1 MAAPARM
8 WWCCAR
14 PRACWTRWQS
24 QRCGS
29 GPDGRLAGGVYTTAA
44 AGGCGGTQPAQFGAP
59 LPFSQSGARAAIAAA
74 GCCTLEPLPRRL
86 PPAGGAQ
93 RRQTCRGLRRRRRR
107 GCPPAWAAAPTSCQR
122 RWRRGRARP
131 WRRRRCSLMC
141 CAPSQPR
148 SGRASRSVWCTRTA
162 RCWPAPTAWRSRAQ
176 RWAPGWCRGCAPGW
190 RVGRLDRRAALPG
203 RVAKP
208 ARPHRTPRCPP
219 RLLLRTQ
226 VVTGTSAVP
235 SFTDVPPS
243 KKSGSSLQYGPYQDT
258 QPFTLKPISG
268 VPRSSRLAQAPAPLP
283 PQLVSWRS
291 SPAPCAPSL
300 ALHPHMPHPCTP
312 PRSAL

>member
-93 RRQTCRGLRRRRRR
+93 RRQPAVVCGAAAGGGARRR
-107 GCPPAWAAAPTSCQR
+107 GLPLLQAARGAGAGGARDPGGGGAVHSCVAPRASQDQAERAAAC
-122 RWRRGRARP
+122 G
-131 WRRRRCSLMC
+131 
-141 CAPSQPR
+141 
-148 SGRASRSVWCTRTA
+148 V
-162 RCWPAPTAWRSRAQ
+162 
-176 RWAPGWCRGCAPGW
+176 PGQ
-190 RVGRLDRRAALPG
+190 RAAG
-203 RVAKP
+203 
-208 ARPHRTPRCPP
+208 
-219 RLLLRTQ
+219 Q
-226 VVTGTSAVP
+226 
-235 SFTDVPPS
+235 
-243 KKSGSSLQYGPYQDT
+243 
-258 QPFTLKPISG
+258 
-268 VPRSSRLAQAPAPLP
+268 PLP
-283 PQLVSWRS
+283 RGEAEHRGGR
-291 SPAPCAPSL
+291 PAGA
-300 ALHPHMPHPCTP
+300 AAAHPGGG
-312 PRSAL
+312 